1 MEEAQCA
8 QCHRKIDPI
17 GFGLENFNAAGKW
30 REIDYDPKTK
40 KEWPIDPAGAFHNGP
55 AFKDYFELRDLVAAR
70 SDDFARG
77 FTEAL
82 IEYGLGRPYGF
93 TDDALA
99 ADIVARAKE
108 EDFAIRG
115 FIRALVASG
124 TFGKK

>member
-1 MEEAQCA
+1 
-8 QCHRKIDPI
+8 
-17 GFGLENFNAAGKW
+17 LENFNAAGKW

-108 EDFAIRG
+108 EDFVVRE
-115 FIRALVASG
+115 FILSLVASG